1 MTQFL
6 ALNRSIPIL
15 AAGAALMMASAA
27 SAQHAGDIG
36 VRVVDDRLE
45 AYGPIGEPENGNR
58 IFYGVFGDSGFPG
71 YTSDPGFDAFS
82 GTLPPGRIGFDVLE
96 GLRRWDSVAGDWESP
111 IDVPEALSIS
121 FITLEVMVEDGPI
134 AGFDLAVQPDGG
146 WHRHVNFELLS
157 TGGVARRPGIYR
169 LDMSLYATMGLGD
182 SEPFTIAFNYNASQA
197 EADEALASLAPEIDC
212 PGDLDGNG
220 MVDGADF
227 GLLLAA
233 FNSTS
238 SDADLD
244 QDGTVTG
251 ADLGVLLSA
260 WGACP

>member
-1 MTQFL
+1 M
-6 ALNRSIPIL
+6 
-15 AAGAALMMASAA
+15 G
-27 SAQHAGDIG
+27 
-36 VRVVDDRLE
+36 
-45 AYGPIGEPENGNR
+45 GE
-58 IFYGVFGDSGFPG
+58 
-71 YTSDPGFDAFS
+71 
-82 GTLPPGRIGFDVLE
+82 
-96 GLRRWDSVAGDWESP
+96 WESP
-111 IDVPEALSIS
+111 ADVPEALSIS
-121 FITLEVMVEDGPI
+121 FITLDVVVEDEPVE
-134 AGFDLAVQPDGG
+134 GFDLAVQPDGG

-157 TGGVARRPGIYR
+157 TGGVTRRPGIYR
-169 LDMSLYATMGLGD
+169 LDMSLYSTMGLGD

-197 EADEALASLAPEIDC
+197 EADAALASLEPGIDC

-260 WGACP
+260 WGTCP